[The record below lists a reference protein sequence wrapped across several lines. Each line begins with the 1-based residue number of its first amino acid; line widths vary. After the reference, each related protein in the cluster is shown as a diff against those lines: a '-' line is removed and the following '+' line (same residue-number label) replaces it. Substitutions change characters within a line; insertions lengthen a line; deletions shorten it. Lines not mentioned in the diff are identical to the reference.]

1 MVQPWREV
9 VIVALRRSGGM
20 GISLTPPEAGK
31 PGGKRVF
38 GLIRRSPPQAG
49 GMRWD
54 LMRWDMCLHL

>member
-1 MVQPWREV
+1 
-9 VIVALRRSGGM
+9 M